1 MNDEI
6 EESNNIDITVDYG
19 DNKDLKVKQYNSART
34 QDSKIIDITKS
45 DNTSKGI
52 LDIADTPDVAVWNK
66 SVQIK
71 SEVTNQSKHSK
82 EKDNGET
89 QTTGF
94 GLRKERRKEDD
105 DKDSAI
111 IDPANQ
117 KDIDD
122 VVNSGCT
129 LTDKA

>member
-6 EESNNIDITVDYG
+6 EDSNNIDMTVDNGY
-19 DNKDLKVKQYNSART
+19 NKDPKVKQHNSART
-34 QDSKIIDITKS
+34 DDSKIIDITKS

-71 SEVTNQSKHSK
+71 PDVTNKSKNSK

-94 GLRKERRKEDD
+94 GFRKGRRKEGD